1 MDTTYIYIAVVV
13 ILVIMGII
21 LAPIFS
27 RRKRSQN
34 FQDKFGAEYDRTV
47 ESAGGEKQAQA
58 ELNERQKHVDTLNI
72 RPLSV
77 EERERYLTTWAA
89 VQGKF
94 VDEPGEATVEAN
106 HLVTEVM
113 ELRDYPV
120 SDFDQR
126 AADISINYPDLVS
139 NYRAAREIRIKHEQ
153 HKASTEE
160 LRHALIYYRS
170 LFSELLG
177 AETVEPES
185 KRAPRSEAKTAPKD
199 KKVIPAETV
208 APKENVVLATEPV
221 APKEAMVI
229 EEEAVETEPTKG

>member
-1 MDTTYIYIAVVV
+1 MSNTYIYIAVVV

-34 FQDKFGAEYDRTV
+34 FQDKFGTEYDRTV

-58 ELNERQKHVDTLNI
+58 ELNDRQKHVDTLNI

-77 EERERYLTTWAA
+77 EERERYLATWAA
-89 VQGKF
+89 VQSKF

-106 HLVTEVM
+106 RLITEVM

-126 AADISINYPDLVS
+126 AADISINYPALVS

-170 LFSELLG
+170 LFNDLLG
-177 AETVEPES
+177 AEAVEPEV
-185 KRAPRSEAKTAPKD
+185 KKGRGPEKTAPRE

-208 APKENVVLATEPV
+208 APKEKMVLATESV
-221 APKEAMVI
+221 APKETMVI
-229 EEEAVETEPTKG
+229 EEEAVEPEPTKG

>member
-1 MDTTYIYIAVVV
+1 MSNTYVYIAVVV

-21 LAPIFS
+21 LAPKFS

-34 FQDKFGAEYDRTV
+34 FQDKYGDEYGRTV
-47 ESAGGEKQAQA
+47 ESAGGEEQAQA
-58 ELNERQKHVDTLNI
+58 EFNNRQKHVDTLKI
-72 RPLSV
+72 RPLSA
-77 EERERYLTTWAA
+77 EERERYLTTWAD
-89 VQGKF
+89 VQSKF
-94 VDEPGEATVEAN
+94 VDQPGEATVEAN

-126 AADISINYPDLVS
+126 AADISINYPKLVS
-139 NYRAAREIRIKHEQ
+139 DYRAAREIRIKHEQ
-153 HKASTEE
+153 QKASTEE

-177 AETVEPES
+177 AETVEPEV
-185 KRAPRSEAKTAPKD
+185 KQATKAEKTAPKD

-208 APKENVVLATEPV
+208 EPKKNMVIETEAV
-221 APKEAMVI
+221 APPEAMVI
-229 EEEAVETEPTKG
+229 EEETVEPEPTKG

>member
-1 MDTTYIYIAVVV
+1 MSNTYIYIAVIV

-21 LAPIFS
+21 LAPMFS

-34 FQDKFGAEYDRTV
+34 FQDKFGDEYGRTV

-58 ELNERQKHVDTLNI
+58 EFNNRQKHVDTLKI

-77 EERERYLTTWAA
+77 EERERYLATWAA
-89 VQGKF
+89 VQSKF
-94 VDEPGEATVEAN
+94 VDQPGEATVEAN

-126 AADISINYPDLVS
+126 AADISINYPKLVS
-139 NYRAAREIRIKHEQ
+139 DYRAAREIRIKHEQ
-153 HKASTEE
+153 QQATTEE

-177 AETVEPES
+177 AETVE
-185 KRAPRSEAKTAPKD
+185 SEAKKASKSEKTAPKE

-208 APKENVVLATEPV
+208 EPKEKMVLETEPV
-221 APKEAMVI
+221 APQEAMAI
-229 EEEAVETEPTKG
+229 EEEAVEPEPTKG

>member
-1 MDTTYIYIAVVV
+1 MSTTYIYIAVVV
-13 ILVIMGII
+13 ILLVMGII

-34 FQDKFGAEYDRTV
+34 FQNKFGTEYDRTV

-72 RPLSV
+72 RPLSL

-106 HLVTEVM
+106 RLITEVM

-126 AADISINYPDLVS
+126 AADVSVTYPNLVT
-139 NYRAAREIRIKHEQ
+139 NYRAAREIANKHKEQ
-153 HKASTEE
+153 KASTEE

-177 AETVEPES
+177 AETVEPEVKKGRDS
-185 KRAPRSEAKTAPKD
+185 QKTAPKD
-199 KKVIPAETV
+199 KKVIPAQTVEPKEKMVLETEAV
-208 APKENVVLATEPV
+208 APPEAT
-221 APKEAMVI
+221 VI